1 MKKNVSKTGARGL
14 FLDDQAFSG
23 VWAEGTAF
31 KVLGALSLSHF
42 LNDMLQ
48 SLILAIY
55 PLLKSTFFLSFTQIG
70 FITLTYQITASMLQ
84 PLVGF
89 YTDRYPKPYSLV
101 IGMSSTL
108 LGLVLLAY
116 ADRYEMV
123 LVSVA
128 FVG

>member
-55 PLLKSTFFLSFTQIG
+55 PLLKSTFSLSFAQIG
-70 FITLTYQITASMLQ
+70 LITLTYQITASMLQ
-84 PLVGF
+84 PLVGY
-89 YTDRYPKPYSLV
+89 YTDRHPKPYSLA

-108 LGLVLLAY
+108 IGLLVLAVAPSYTIL
-116 ADRYEMV
+116 
-123 LVSVA
+123 LVGA
-128 FVG
+128 A